1 MLNYPINITWE
12 RGDYILE
19 QDSEQNIAC
28 LIFELTLGDMPQ
40 GYIMGWLG
48 LLSSVLPLAVWG
60 SVLISFFFLMEDQ
73 LLSPLTSLRLFLI
86 GCKLFAGG
94 D

>member
-1 MLNYPINITWE
+1 MIIRLTLSNYIYLYKYTHRENIVFLQMLNYPINITWE

-48 LLSSVLPLAVWG
+48 LLSSVLPLAV
-60 SVLISFFFLMEDQ
+60 
-73 LLSPLTSLRLFLI
+73 
-86 GCKLFAGG
+86 
-94 D
+94 

>member
-48 LLSSVLPLAVWG
+48 LLSSVLPLAV
-60 SVLISFFFLMEDQ
+60 
-73 LLSPLTSLRLFLI
+73 
-86 GCKLFAGG
+86 
-94 D
+94 